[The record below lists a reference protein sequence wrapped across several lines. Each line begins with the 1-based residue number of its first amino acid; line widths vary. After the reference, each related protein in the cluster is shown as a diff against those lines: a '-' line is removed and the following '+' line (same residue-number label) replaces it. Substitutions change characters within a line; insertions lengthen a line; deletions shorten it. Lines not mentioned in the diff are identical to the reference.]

1 MKWKRYIENQ
11 YIQGRIPPE
20 WKAKIVST
28 AEIAIEDYKIEL
40 LKEIKTLMEM
50 SKSKRDTINDE
61 CINPY
66 FARLDTLEE
75 IIKLIAK

>member
-1 MKWKRYIENQ
+1 MSWKTYIDNQ
-11 YIQGRIPPE
+11 DLKGRIPPE

-40 LKEIKTLMEM
+40 LKEIKTLMEE

-75 IIKLIAK
+75 IIKLITK